1 MSPIDMLGI
10 MLPTISV
17 IAFSL
22 PLIDLLVKKTRVLE
36 ALALAGS
43 LFATVASILV
53 FYEVKKAGEPVL
65 YTYGGFLPHFGIVYE
80 VDSFNALIG
89 LFIAIGMLVIVVYSI
104 WYRHHLDEPVW
115 YYVLLLGLEIGMLG
129 AVYTGDAF
137 NLFVMLEVMSI
148 SAYGLVAYHKNS
160 PEAVEAASKY
170 ALIGA
175 VASTM
180 YFTAVVILYAVY
192 GSVNMGILSYMASMP
207 ATVIPVIP
215 EGVRYATLFAV
226 SMALWVFTF
235 KSALFPSHFWLPDAH
250 PEAPTPVS
258 AALSGLLVNVGVY
271 ASARFLYTIFGPGG
285 MLGEYSAVVFAALFT
300 LGAISGVVAAL
311 MMMIQKDIKRLLAY
325 STVSH
330 VGLIYMGISAGFL
343 NNSLAIEYAI
353 TGAVLHILAHGLSK
367 IALFFASGVYIDAS
381 ATRNLDRMRG
391 VGRAFPATSFAF
403 TISFLNLAGLLPF
416 LGFYSKFL
424 ITLGF
429 IEGGFPVAALLVIII
444 SALSIPGYLRAIYG
458 VVFATGSVEGEVTK
472 RWVEYLV
479 LAVALSTLILGVVLS
494 TFGNLLDI
502 QSIASDLLNRDVYA
516 STVLKK
522 IMTMLRGWIR

>member
-1 MSPIDMLGI
+1 MTPLDMLGM
-10 MLPTISV
+10 MLPTLSI

-43 LFATVASILV
+43 LFATIASILV
-53 FYEVKKAGEPVL
+53 FIEAKDATEPLL
-65 YTYGGFLPHFGIVYE
+65 YTYGGFPPHFGIVYE

-89 LFIAIGMLVIVVYSI
+89 MFIAVGMLTIVVYSI

-148 SAYGLVAYHKNS
+148 SAYGLVAYHKES

-175 VASTM
+175 VAATM
-180 YFTAVVILYAVY
+180 YFTSVVILYAVY
-192 GSVNMGILSYMASMP
+192 GSVNMGVLSHLASAP
-207 ATVIPVIP
+207 DVP

-235 KSALFPSHFWLPDAH
+235 KSALFPNHFWLPDAH

-258 AALSGLLVNVGVY
+258 AALSGLLVNVGIY
-271 ASARFLYTIFGPGG
+271 ASARFLYTIFGPGSI
-285 MLGEYSAVVFAALFT
+285 LGEYRLVVFAVLFT
-300 LGAISGVVAAL
+300 LGTISGLVAAL

-330 VGLIYMGISAGFL
+330 VGIIYMGISAGFL
-343 NNSLAIEYAI
+343 ANGVAFEHAV

-367 IALFFASGVYIDAS
+367 IALFFASGIYIDAS

-391 VGRAFPATSFAF
+391 VGRAFPLTSLAF

-416 LGFYSKFL
+416 LGFYSKYL

-429 IEGGFPVAALLVIII
+429 IEGGFPLEALLVIII
-444 SALSIPGYLRAIYG
+444 SALSIPGYLRALYG
-458 VVFATGSVEGEVTK
+458 IVFATGRVEGEVTK

-479 LAVALSTLILGVVLS
+479 LAVAFSTLVLGIVLS
-494 TFGNLLDI
+494 AFGHLLTI
-502 QSIASDLLNRDVYA
+502 QSMAKDLTNSERFSA
-516 STVLKK
+516 PVLRK
-522 IMTMLRGWIR
+522 IMEMVMGG